1 MLLRKKKL
9 FYSVYLLFKNTIILF
24 VFPSQILHKNC
35 FYLLISPKRNWKQCL
50 CKILEVQTKS
60 IIMVFLILANIISFV
75 DLVLSVK
82 GLCSI
87 SFSFV
92 L

>member
-1 MLLRKKKL
+1 
-9 FYSVYLLFKNTIILF
+9 
-24 VFPSQILHKNC
+24 
-35 FYLLISPKRNWKQCL
+35 
-50 CKILEVQTKS
+50 
-60 IIMVFLILANIISFV
+60 MVFLILANIISFV